1 MTGFELLASPEGWSL
16 LGGSPLLGAA
26 ASAPAGPGSFMLML
40 GFGLA
45 LAALVCFVLE
55 LFVPTGG
62 LLGLACAICVIGST
76 AAFFMHDPMLGVAAA
91 AVYCV
96 LAPMMLVFGLRIWSH
111 SPIARRFILG
121 AAEDADPDDE
131 EAMVRSEVARQHRH
145 EELRALV
152 GAEGRAVTPLR
163 PVGFVSIAGRRIDAL
178 AEGNVIDAGTK
189 VVVVDIVDNQL
200 KVRPAS
206 EVAAAPGSDAVPESG
221 AQPSSP

>member
-1 MTGFELLASPEGWSL
+1 MTDHQVLSACFE
-16 LGGSPLLGAA
+16 GGVLLGAA
-26 ASAPAGPGSFMLML
+26 ASTPAGSGSFMLML

-45 LAALVCFVLE
+45 LAALVCFTLE

-62 LLGLACAICVIGST
+62 LLGLACALCVIGST
-76 AAFFMHDPMLGVAAA
+76 AAFFLHDPMLGVAAA

-96 LAPMMLVFGLRIWSH
+96 LAPMMLVFGLRMWSH

-131 EAMVRSEVARQHRH
+131 ESMVRSEAARQQRH
-145 EELRALV
+145 DELRLLI
-152 GAEGRAVTPLR
+152 GTQGRAVTPLR

-178 AEGNVIDAGTK
+178 AEGNVIDAGTA
-189 VVVVDIVDNQL
+189 VVVVDIMDNQL

-206 EVAAAPGSDAVPESG
+206 EVAPTQGPAEEAAA
-221 AQPSSP
+221 